1 LCSHFSYFFG
11 ILSLFLSEMSLARKI
26 LSNTASQ
33 VAGRFATAFLA
44 VVVVKILTVYLGQ
57 SGYGQYATIYEFLA
71 FFGAFADF
79 GIFTIAVREMSRK
92 GADEQIIFGN
102 TLTLRTLFTA
112 SAMLLAAG
120 AAFLIPQ
127 YQNTVIPLGVA
138 IAALSTFF
146 VILSG
151 TLSAALQIKL
161 RMEIAAFALVIGKV
175 FTVLFI
181 LLLTQKIYPEASQ
194 ESFYALIWAG
204 SLGAGVTFLLTA
216 IFTRRI
222 FPIRFRFDA
231 KQAKK
236 IIIEAAP
243 FAIALALHTFYIRM
257 DILLLSLLLPASDQG
272 VCSSRFCSDTEVGV
286 YAVGARILEILIMVP
301 IYFMNSVLPSLT
313 RAITGSSA
321 TLNRLLKNAFSFL
334 LAVGLPAGILLFV
347 LARETAGI
355 ISSEEFLSSA
365 SGPGSDTALQILAI
379 LVPLAFCSMFFGFL
393 MIAAGKQK
401 TLIWINLMTVLFN
414 LILDIW
420 AIPHFGFVGAAT
432 ASVLS
437 ECVMLILMIFFSR
450 RIVSF
455 EFPFLRALYII
466 ASAII
471 AGSVVF
477 LFHKYVEMN
486 NFGALFSCLFVFSS
500 VYVASLWKTKV
511 VTPEILALLK
521 KGKSELKE
529 DI

>member
-1 LCSHFSYFFG
+1 
-11 ILSLFLSEMSLARKI
+11 MSLARKI

-44 VVVVKILTVYLGQ
+44 VLVVKILTVYLGQ

-92 GADEQIIFGN
+92 GSDEQVIFGN

-112 SAMLLAAG
+112 GAMLIASG

-127 YQNTVIPLGVA
+127 YQETVIPLGVA

-151 TLSAALQIKL
+151 TLSAALQIRL
-161 RMEIAAFALVIGKV
+161 RMEIAAFSLVIGKV
-175 FTVLFI
+175 FTVLLI
-181 LLLTQKIYPEASQ
+181 LFLTQQIYPDSPQ
-194 ESFYALIWAG
+194 ESFYFLIWAG
-204 SLGAGVTFLLTA
+204 SLGAGITFLLTA
-216 IFTRRI
+216 FFTGKIFR
-222 FPIRFRFDA
+222 IRFRFDPV
-231 KQAKK
+231 QAKK
-236 IIIEAAP
+236 IIVEAAP

-257 DILLLSLLLPASDQG
+257 DILLLSLLLPVSDQG

-286 YAVGARILEILIMVP
+286 YAVGARILEILLMVP

-313 RAITGSSA
+313 RAISGASEALS
-321 TLNRLLKNAFSFL
+321 RLLQNAFSFL
-334 LAVGLPAGILLFV
+334 LAVGLPAGILLFI

-365 SGPGSDTALQILAI
+365 FGSGSDTALQILAI

-414 LILDIW
+414 LLLDFW
-420 AIPHFGFVGAAT
+420 AIPYYGFVGAAT
-432 ASVLS
+432 SSALS
-437 ECVMLILMIFFSR
+437 ECLMLALMIFFSR
-450 RIVSF
+450 KIIAF
-455 EFPFLRALYII
+455 DFPWKRALCIF
-466 ASAII
+466 ASSFV
-471 AGSVVF
+471 AGITVF
-477 LFHKYVEMN
+477 LLHSYLVMN
-486 NFGALFSCLFVFSS
+486 SFLMLLMCVFVFSF
-500 VYVASLWKTKV
+500 VYMAFLWKTKV
-511 VTPEILALLK
+511 ITPEIMALLK
-521 KGKSELKE
+521 KGNAELKE
-529 DI
+529 E